1 MKKLR
6 SVIQATQEEKEK
18 IQKMKQ
24 DILLMQAKEKEEHR
38 DETRL
43 VRGASVVYYLEDKK
57 GDVEMNN
64 KNKNGGYLMPALV
77 SILTALVTNWA
88 LKGWL

>member
-6 SVIQATQEEKEK
+6 SVIQETQENKEK
-18 IQKMKQ
+18 IQKIKQ

-43 VRGASVVYYLEDKK
+43 IRGSQVEYYLEDKK
-57 GDVEMNN
+57 
-64 KNKNGGYLMPALV
+64 KISK
-77 SILTALVTNWA
+77 
-88 LKGWL
+88 